1 LLQLQQ
7 SGKISLTFLRSVGM
21 ELIIIKINRNKIILF
36 DVLKCKML
44 FGCFLRI
51 KQTFDFDGI
60 SQSASRGKWKSCKI
74 NAFISKQA
82 WPTLS
87 LEIRNT
93 TPLVRFAPI
102 INYREATSA
111 NIYIHTYIHKYT
123 HTCIVSIAS
132 AAVSEIKH
140 SIF

>member
-1 LLQLQQ
+1 
-7 SGKISLTFLRSVGM
+7 M

-36 DVLKCKML
+36 DVLKCKMF
-44 FGCFLRI
+44 FGGFLRT
-51 KQTFDFDGI
+51 KQTFDFEGI

-111 NIYIHTYIHKYT
+111 NIYTYIHTYT
-123 HTCIVSIAS
+123 HMYRINRISS
-132 AAVSEIKH
+132 GQ
-140 SIF
+140 